1 VKTINTPVKT
11 QGFRVDAIEWD
22 GRDDYGDRI
31 GRGTYIYKV
40 KVTDDEGNKVEK
52 YEKLVLLK

>member
-1 VKTINTPVKT
+1 MKT